1 MFRSPQILIRV
12 HHEVFAVVAYCD
24 GLPVRGQLDVV
35 FVCTPELVPS
45 LILNHDIIHITH
57 TCAVAHQCCAQRRHV
72 RGQCLISGCA
82 ALHGGTTVWSR
93 VY

>member
-1 MFRSPQILIRV
+1 MDSSV
-12 HHEVFAVVAYCD
+12 C
-24 GLPVRGQLDVV
+24 GQLDVV